1 MSLKVPKAN
10 NMQLFKEGYKMSS
23 GTSTQL
29 YGDRI
34 TKTRTK
40 ASRMPCSGIYKPSP
54 SCLTSSG
61 QVLAPTVRR
70 RITSD
75 LMHSAVLKRRS
86 QDGTS
91 WW

>member
-23 GTSTQL
+23 GTSRQL

-34 TKTRTK
+34 AKTRTK
-40 ASRMPCSGIYKPSP
+40 ASKMPCSGIYKLSP
-54 SCLTSSG
+54 SCPTSSG
-61 QVLAPTVRR
+61 QVSVPTVRR

-75 LMHSAVLKRRS
+75 LMHSAVLKPGL

-91 WW
+91 S